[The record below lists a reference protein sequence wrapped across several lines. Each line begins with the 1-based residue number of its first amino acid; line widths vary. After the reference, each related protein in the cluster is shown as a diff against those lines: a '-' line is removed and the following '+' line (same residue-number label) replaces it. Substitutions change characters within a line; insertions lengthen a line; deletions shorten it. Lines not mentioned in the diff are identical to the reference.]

1 MMIEQEKCLK
11 NLSMLTMRVHDFIY
25 PYTIKVII
33 DYTREIVVNVYFNL
47 RDKFV
52 LIVYKYSVD

>member
-1 MMIEQEKCLK
+1 
-11 NLSMLTMRVHDFIY
+11 MLTMRVHDFIY
-25 PYTIKVII
+25 PYTIKVIT